1 MEKKPI
7 KKQAKKEQENHLEDD
22 RSHLSKHLQST
33 EFDESDKKSVRKTL
47 VDQIKEESKQ
57 PAETITPRVE
67 FLTTGSTLLN
77 LALSQKGRDGGVAR
91 GRIINIV
98 GDGGSGKTL
107 LALEILAHMFYGMKE
122 ND

>member
-1 MEKKPI
+1 LDKTP
-7 KKQAKKEQENHLEDD
+7 L
-22 RSHLSKHLQST
+22 
-33 EFDESDKKSVRKTL
+33 KKSARTTI

-57 PAETITPRVE
+57 PAETLTPRVE

-77 LALSQKGRDGGVAR
+77 LALSQKGKDGGVAR

-107 LALEILAHMFYGMKE
+107 LVLEILAHAFYGME
-122 ND
+122 NDD